1 MTDER
6 TTAARQM
13 LDELTSTLGTL
24 QKMINDIEPPLCLPT
39 DLARLESARDYLNDA
54 EDLLAE
60 ICANNVEM
68 QELDDAGPLF
78 PFEAWDIVAAQPV
91 TVTGWFN
98 SARYRLSTG
107 ETALPSEITTVF
119 PAWYVRAKQALVE
132 GVQ

>member
-24 QKMINDIEPPLCLPT
+24 QKMINDIEPSLCLPT

-54 EDLLAE
+54 EDRLAE

-68 QELDDAGPLF
+68 QELDDAGPL
-78 PFEAWDIVAAQPV
+78 
-91 TVTGWFN
+91 
-98 SARYRLSTG
+98 
-107 ETALPSEITTVF
+107 
-119 PAWYVRAKQALVE
+119 
-132 GVQ
+132 